1 MTCILKETKKVDHLP
16 KGVSMMI
23 KTIVPTTLFIVFLA
37 VACTS
42 DNTSDG
48 PTTVTYDFE
57 GNVVPAVFTQTG
69 TIVSGPD
76 LWNVVD
82 TSVLPLG
89 GTLAAQTLASIT
101 TSCLSYQEA
110 IDTSNVTFSY
120 AFVNVIASSI
130 TFTLKI
136 DSVEYINLTSI
147 PGGWNQASVDIPSG
161 QHTYEWCF
169 SANEDAYFYLDDI
182 VFTTSP

>member
-1 MTCILKETKKVDHLP
+1 
-16 KGVSMMI
+16 MM
-23 KTIVPTTLFIVFLA
+23 KTIVLTAICIVLLT
-37 VACTS
+37 VACTNS
-42 DNTSDG
+42 TNNPPTG

-57 GNVVPAVFTQTG
+57 GGVVPAVFTQTG

-82 TSVLPLG
+82 TSVLPLA
-89 GTLAAQTLASIT
+89 GTMAAQTLASIT

-120 AFVNVIASSI
+120 ALGSSIAFSI

-136 DSVEYINLTSI
+136 DSVEYIITSTFQ
-147 PGGWNQASVDIPSG
+147 PGWNQASVDIPYG

>member
-1 MTCILKETKKVDHLP
+1 
-16 KGVSMMI
+16 
-23 KTIVPTTLFIVFLA
+23 
-37 VACTS
+37 
-42 DNTSDG
+42 
-48 PTTVTYDFE
+48 
-57 GNVVPAVFTQTG
+57 
-69 TIVSGPD
+69 VSGTD

-82 TSVLPLG
+82 TSVLPLA
-89 GTLAAQTLASIT
+89 GTMAAQTLASIT

-110 IDTSNVTFSY
+110 IDTSNVTFLY

-136 DSVEYINLTSI
+136 DSVEYINITSI
-147 PGGWNQASVDIPSG
+147 PAGWNQASVDIPYGQHTYEWCFSANEDAASVDIPYG

>member
-1 MTCILKETKKVDHLP
+1 
-16 KGVSMMI
+16 MM
-23 KTIVPTTLFIVFLA
+23 KTIAFCAICIALLT

-42 DNTSDG
+42 STDNQTTG

-57 GNVVPAVFTQTG
+57 GGVVPAIFTQTG

-82 TSVLPLG
+82 TSGLPLA
-89 GTLAAQTLASIT
+89 GTMAAQTLASIT

-136 DSVEYINLTSI
+136 DSVEYINITSI
-147 PGGWNQASVDIPSG
+147 PAGWNQASVDIPYG